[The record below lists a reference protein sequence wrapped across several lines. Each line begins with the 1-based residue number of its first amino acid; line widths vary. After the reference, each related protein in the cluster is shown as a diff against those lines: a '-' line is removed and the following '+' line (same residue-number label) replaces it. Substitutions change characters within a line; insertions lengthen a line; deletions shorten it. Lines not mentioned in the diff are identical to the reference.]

1 MSDDVARLLVSIE
14 ATQKTFSKQLERI
27 ARDGAQTA
35 AKIESDFQRANDRS
49 GRSFENSGRRA
60 VNTMGQSRQAAANLS
75 FQLNDI
81 ATQLAGG
88 QSPFLI
94 AVQQGSQITQV
105 LNGAGGAT
113 GAVSAL
119 GAAFGSMLNPIS
131 LATFAIIALGGSAV
145 QYFTSLL
152 TEADKSE
159 EALAKQAQLIQQVA
173 QEWGDAVPALK
184 AYADELERA
193 KKIADLKQ
201 GADLVNT
208 DTLETTRKDIE
219 NAGVSIAELVR
230 QLQEAGEETET
241 ILALQRA
248 FEAFAGAAKDGSL
261 KIEDVQ
267 GVQDALSSAINST
280 GIPALADFATMFERV
295 SAAALN
301 AAGSVQS
308 LNAQTGAARAGLYP
322 TRGAYDGVDRSA
334 DGNIQNG
341 GFMTPE
347 NGPTPESRPLIEFL
361 ALARSSGGGGGRSK
375 AISEAEREKKAV
387 ADLIEQLQFERDTI
401 NMTDQQR
408 QVATALRRV
417 GSAATEE
424 ERAKIEQL
432 VAAKYRETEALKASK
447 EAMQEIGQLS
457 KSVFSGMISDLRAG
471 KDGAEILANALD
483 RVADKL
489 IDMALNSAFGGGG
502 GGGLGGF
509 FQGLFGGG
517 RAGGFQPNTTLGSFL
532 ATGYSGGGYTGNGG
546 KFQPAGIVHKGEYV
560 FDADATRRI
569 GASNLERLAGYA
581 KGGLVGGKVSAG
593 SLPGGNMSVTIV
605 NNSSAKI
612 SEERTETAGGLD
624 LKLIIDDAV
633 AENIATPG
641 SASRG
646 ALSSSFGLKSGL
658 ARR

>member
-27 ARDGAQTA
+27 ARDGTQAA
-35 AKIESDFQRANDRS
+35 AKIESDFQRANDRA

-105 LNGAGGAT
+105 LSGAGGAT

-131 LATFAIIALGGSAV
+131 LATFAIIALGGSAI

-152 TEADKSE
+152 TESDKSE
-159 EALAKQAQLIQQVA
+159 EALEKQAQLIQQVA

-193 KKIADLKQ
+193 KKIANLQQ
-201 GADLVNT
+201 GADLVNSK
-208 DTLETTRKDIE
+208 TLETTQQAIE
-219 NAGVSIAELVR
+219 RAGISLADLVR
-230 QLQEAGEETET
+230 QLQEAGAETET
-241 ILALQRA
+241 ITALQQA
-248 FEAFAGAAKDGSL
+248 FEAFSRSAEDGSL
-261 KIEDVQ
+261 KIGDVQ

-280 GIPALADFATMFERV
+280 GIPALADFATMFEKV
-295 SAAALN
+295 AAAALN

-308 LNAQTGAARAGLYP
+308 LNAATGAARTALYP
-322 TRGAYDGVDRSA
+322 SRGAYGGVDRSA

-347 NGPTPESRPLIEFL
+347 NGPTPDPRPLIEFL
-361 ALARSSGGGGGRSK
+361 APDRSSGGGGRSK
-375 AISEAEREKKAV
+375 AISEAERERKAV
-387 ADLIEQLQFERDTI
+387 ADLIEQLQFERDMI
-401 NMTDQQR
+401 NMTDQER

-432 VAAKYRETEALKASK
+432 IAAKYRETEALKASK

-457 KSVFSGMISDLRAG
+457 KSVLSGMISDLRAG

-483 RVADKL
+483 RIADKL

-502 GGGLGGF
+502 GFGGF
-509 FQGLFGGG
+509 FQNLFTGSGSQLARSGGIGLF
-517 RAGGFQPNTTLGSFL
+517 AS
-532 ATGYSGGGYTGNGG
+532 GGYTGDGG
-546 KFQPAGIVHKGEYV
+546 KYQPAGIVHKGEYV
-560 FDADATRRI
+560 FDADTTRRI
-569 GASNLERLAGYA
+569 GAKNLARLAGYA
-581 KGGLVGGKVSAG
+581 KGGLVGGKVGAG
-593 SLPGGNMSVTIV
+593 SLQGGNMSVTIV
-605 NNSSAKI
+605 NNSSARI
-612 SEERTETAGGLD
+612 SEKRTENAGGVD

-646 ALSSSFGLKSGL
+646 ALSASFGLKSGL